1 MALSPWLLALSGFPP
16 DGVIQR
22 RDLVFRLQCRGGGE
36 EGRDDDEGAAKV
48 ESRRHD
54 GAWCLD

>member
-1 MALSPWLLALSGFPP
+1 MALGLVGLPT
-16 DGVIQR
+16 GVIQR

-36 EGRDDDEGAAKV
+36 EGRDDDEGAKV

-54 GAWCLD
+54 CAWIDEL